1 MDDGSRGDTT
11 ILDNIVEVL
20 NSAVKCDPVAMGKL
34 LENRV
39 PCNEA
44 LANHSLVQSAECD
57 FKFDDEQGPQKKTLD
72 SVGPLG
78 IINAIVE
85 KLTGQ
90 RVAAEYDE
98 EDNLL
103 RFIPY
108 WVAEDRFGV

>member
-1 MDDGSRGDTT
+1 MDDGSRGETT
-11 ILDNIVEVL
+11 LDKIVEVL
-20 NSAVKCDPVAMGKL
+20 NSAVQNDPVAMKNL
-34 LENRV
+34 LGNRV

-44 LANHSLVQSAECD
+44 LANHPLVQSAECD
-57 FKFDDEQGPQKKTLD
+57 FEFDDEQGSQKKTLD
-72 SVGPLG
+72 SIGALG
-78 IINAIVE
+78 VINAIVE